1 MEVSQYFHMNGG
13 TSETSYTSNS
23 SLQKRGIEVTKPII
37 QEAILEII
45 NSISSGK
52 DIPKSIS
59 IAEMGCSSGPT
70 ALLVVSYVIDMIFN
84 KSLHG
89 LDGAHSGSPHPEIL
103 VFLNDLSGNDFNII
117 FKSLQGFYDQL
128 KKAYTNL
135 GDADDDQKQH
145 GCFVAGIPGSFYGR
159 LFPRDSLHFVHS
171 SYSLHWLSQSPQR
184 IKKSNKGNVY
194 MAESSPPSVL
204 EAYLKQFVSKEI
216 SVLFLKCRS
225 QEIVKGG
232 RMVLT
237 VCGRADDTSPSRE
250 MRCFR
255 WGLLAEAL
263 REMVSQGKIEE
274 EKLDSFN
281 MPLYVPSP
289 SEVKSV
295 VLNEGSFIINRL
307 ETFEVT
313 SGEGFP
319 LKDEDDD
326 DDYKIT
332 ASTNFA
338 NFTRA
343 ISESLVVSHFGEE
356 IIEELYKRY
365 REIVAPRLSRD
376 QSMKNKHISIVIYL
390 TRE

>member
-23 SLQKRGIEVTKPII
+23 SLQKR
-37 QEAILEII
+37 AILEII

-171 SYSLHWLSQSPQR
+171 SYSLHWLSQSPQG

-204 EAYLKQFVSKEI
+204 EAYLKQFERDFCS
-216 SVLFLKCRS
+216 FLKCRFE
-225 QEIVKGG
+225 EIVKGG

-237 VCGRADDTSPSRE
+237 VCGRADNTSPSRE

-289 SEVKSV
+289 SEVTSV
-295 VLNEGSFIINRL
+295 ILNEGSFIINRL

-319 LKDEDDD
+319 LKYEDDD

-356 IIEELYKRY
+356 IIEELYKRL

-376 QSMKNKHISIVIYL
+376 QSMKNKHISIVISL